1 MERRALNT
9 AEVQTALADLPGWEV
24 VDGKL
29 SKLFR
34 FQSFAAAMGWMVSVA
49 IYADCRVS

>member
-29 SKLFR
+29 FEDTWVFRLFLWR
-34 FQSFAAAMGWMVSVA
+34 YIDVGGIHGAANL
-49 IYADCRVS
+49 